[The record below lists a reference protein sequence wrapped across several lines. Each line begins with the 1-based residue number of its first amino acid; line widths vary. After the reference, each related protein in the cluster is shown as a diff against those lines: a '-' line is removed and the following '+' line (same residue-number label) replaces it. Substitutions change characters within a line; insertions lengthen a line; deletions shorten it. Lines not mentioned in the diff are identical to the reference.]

1 MDFYEAQARARRRTR
16 RLVALFALVNAL
28 VVFMLSALTLLFVV
42 PPLIGPGP
50 VGAPISVSPGAGVP
64 SEVASYRVDVGAGLP
79 GGPAGFGETPGRA
92 HSASSSGMSDA
103 TDAPPSLSPPPSA
116 ERASPNY
123 TVLQLF
129 THAPQV
135 TGVVVSFWLL
145 LIGGA
150 VLYRTFRLSR
160 SGAIARWLGGSE
172 LPAQPQD
179 ARERMLRNVV
189 EEMSIASGIPT
200 PRIYV
205 LRKEG
210 AINAV
215 AAGFSPSDATL
226 SVTGGALHLLDRDQL
241 QGVVAHEFSHI
252 LNGDMRMN
260 VRLIAWIS
268 GLIWMASL
276 PMRVVRVAWP
286 LPPLALVLTIVV
298 MPLAI
303 VGMLG
308 GVPGRLLQ
316 AAISRQRE
324 WLADASAVQ
333 FTRNPD
339 GLRRALAAVG
349 RVGGTGLL
357 GTPAAQEAAHLF
369 FVPAVRRCVSTH
381 PRLKRRVQALERAA
395 TSASAPAGGAQ
406 GLIDAGL
413 ASRTG
418 WGVSAAEVPAPFM
431 VSGSAVAVRAAITA
445 AAVSAADQVGQLDIE
460 LAEQARGR
468 MQSLPAA
475 VREVASPGDAQALL
489 LAIALSPR
497 GDVQRVQRAAI
508 ERALGGDAL
517 AAVIAGRELTREM
530 PARVRLPAVQ
540 HLFPQVR
547 ALPAPQREVLAALL
561 ARLALADGDFDLF
574 EFCLA
579 RLAST
584 WLRDSLSR
592 REPTARRHLGEVRV
606 ALGTLLSVLATFG
619 HQDDEAAARQA
630 FAAGV
635 ATLGAGLGLS
645 FERPS
650 PWADNLWRAFDRLDA
665 LAPADRRAVIAA
677 MAAVVMHDGLVGDA
691 EADLLRTASAA
702 LHCPLP
708 LIPSGAVAEP
718 GRLSA

>member
-50 VGAPISVSPGAGVP
+50 VDAPVSISPGAGVP
-64 SEVASYRVDVGAGLP
+64 YTVESHGVDVGAGLP

-92 HSASSSGMSDA
+92 YSASSSGMSGA
-103 TDAPPSLSPPPSA
+103 TDAPPSLSPPPA
-116 ERASPNY
+116 VERARPNY

-286 LPPLALVLTIVV
+286 LPPLAFVLTIVV

-381 PRLKRRVQALERAA
+381 PRLTRRVQALERAA

-406 GLIDAGL
+406 GLIDAGP

-418 WGVSAAEVPAPFM
+418 WGISAAEVPAPFM
-431 VSGSAVAVRAAITA
+431 VSGPAVAVRAAITA
-445 AAVSAADQVGQLDIE
+445 AAVSTADQVGQIVIE

-497 GDVQRVQRAAI
+497 GDVQRVQRTAI

-517 AAVIAGRELTREM
+517 AAVITGRELIREM

-547 ALPAPQREVLAALL
+547 ALPAPQRAVLAALL
-561 ARLALADGDFDLF
+561 SRLALADGDFDLF

-619 HQDDEAAARQA
+619 HEHDEAAAQQA

-708 LIPSGAVAEP
+708 LIPGGAVAEP
-718 GRLSA
+718 GRLPA